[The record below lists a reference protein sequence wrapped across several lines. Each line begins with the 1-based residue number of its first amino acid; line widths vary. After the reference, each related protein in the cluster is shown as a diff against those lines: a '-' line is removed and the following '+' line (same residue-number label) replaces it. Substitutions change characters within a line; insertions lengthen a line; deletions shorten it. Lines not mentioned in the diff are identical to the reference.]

1 MERSFSSPAARGQTR
16 YEHGSPRGVR
26 LLTHAKRPM
35 CPSTLLLVS
44 RSPTEMSAPV
54 ASARAASVR
63 TGMRCV
69 TGTGRGGEGARRL
82 SILIEE
88 GLVKREARLLSVRGG
103 GEGGGE
109 CA

>member
-35 CPSTLLLVS
+35 CSSALLLVS

-69 TGTGRGGEGARRL
+69 TGTGGEGARRL
-82 SILIEE
+82 SIFIEE
-88 GLVKREARLLSVRGG
+88 ALVQREARLLSVRGG
-103 GEGGGE
+103 EGGGE
-109 CA
+109 CAQK